1 MNINKAFTIQT
12 NGRKETILLG
22 RIPNNATYAFR
33 DRLSFHKYLH
43 IYIYIIIIHDSNHN
57 AALRLAPAQPSS
69 HVESLCSTKAQSQ
82 SRFSRYFLHA
92 SVTRAHLLSYG

>member
-1 MNINKAFTIQT
+1 M
-12 NGRKETILLG
+12 
-22 RIPNNATYAFR
+22 
-33 DRLSFHKYLH
+33 LSEIGFHSIS
-43 IYIYIIIIHDSNHN
+43 IYIYVYIIIIHDSNHD

-69 HVESLCSTKAQSQ
+69 HVESVCSTKAQSQ